1 MQRFANDDNITE
13 MMAMWPVSGGDW
25 VMLLPTAETVLVDV
39 DAVFFGEMFAS
50 ECPAYDDSKGL
61 EQFQTPLED
70 AEIRAH
76 VTIAQRQVAAARGGR
91 ETPDYPSRILGWTG
105 GSLGSASSASP
116 GIAARVRDSF
126 ASPGVPNRRVV
137 GRAPPGADEGRVL
150 TGPFSG
156 DAGHVWVV
164 SEPGQALALGV
175 VVRPSRGSVVFKN

>member
-1 MQRFANDDNITE
+1 MQGLAYDDNITE

-25 VMLLPTAETVLVDV
+25 IMLLPTGETVLVNV
-39 DAVFFGEMFAS
+39 DAVAYGEIFTS
-50 ECPAYDDSKGL
+50 EYPAYDDSKGL

-76 VTIAQRQVAAARGGR
+76 VTIARRQAAAARGGR
-91 ETPDYPSRILGWTG
+91 ATPEFPSRILGWTG

-137 GRAPPGADEGRVL
+137 GRAPPGADEG
-150 TGPFSG
+150 
-156 DAGHVWVV
+156 
-164 SEPGQALALGV
+164 
-175 VVRPSRGSVVFKN
+175 